1 MAHFQQLT
9 LVGYLGADP
18 EVITFSTGNKVVK
31 ARLTVTEKGY
41 TKQNGDKVEDHTEWF
56 SLEFFQGLADVVEKY
71 IRKGSQIMV
80 TGKRRTEVYEKD
92 GQKRYTTK
100 VIVDKMQLFG
110 NAQSKSDNTANAPVG
125 DDLPF

>member
-1 MAHFQQLT
+1 MANYQQLT
-9 LVGYLGADP
+9 LVGYLGGDP
-18 EVITFSTGNKVVK
+18 EVVTFKTGNKVVK
-31 ARLTVTEKGY
+31 ARLAVTERGY
-41 TKQNGDKVEDHTEWF
+41 KTQNGVQIPDHTEWF

-80 TGKRRTEVYEKD
+80 VGKQRTEVYEKD

>member
-31 ARLTVTEKGY
+31 ARLAVTEKGY

>member
-1 MAHFQQLT
+1 MANFQQLT
-9 LVGYLGADP
+9 LVGYVSADP
-18 EVITFSTGNKVVK
+18 KVITFNTGNKVVK
-31 ARLTVTEKGY
+31 ASLAVTEKGY
-41 TKQNGDKVEDHTEWF
+41 KTQNGVQIPDHTEWF

-80 TGKRRTEVYEKD
+80 VGKQRTEVYEKD

-110 NAQSKSDNTANAPVG
+110 NAQSKSDNTANTPVG